1 MNLEFIPDEKRN
13 EYFKEWIN
21 VEEDIGREKLE
32 NVISY
37 VRTIYK
43 EEKAKKELVDEFEEL
58 FKNDEIK
65 KRC

>member
-1 MNLEFIPDEKRN
+1 MEFIPDEKRN